1 MTLSKYSF
9 YRTELR
15 VLQNMCEGDNE
26 LFLNQLA
33 DTIGKRDEE
42 IQNLKTQISDHRAS
56 CLAVWLVAVG
66 LLRNLIL
73 IGVENEQRR

>member
-56 CLAVWLVAVG
+56 CLAV
-66 LLRNLIL
+66 
-73 IGVENEQRR
+73 